1 MRGSHLNMFIWQGVF
16 LLVLFILSLL
26 VRLPLST
33 RKGRCALGQEGS
45 GSPPI
50 VARELQDGPLEVRRV
65 ACGTDSLLSRPL
77 RLVPP
82 GLPEGAACQ
91 FWGARGC
98 WQRLR
103 GSACATSGCHTPE
116 CRGRPSGAFPRGE
129 SQDRATSASLHP
141 LPVPRRRVG
150 PCWRLRAQ
158 ILLRALEWGQ
168 EAGALPKVPFFL
180 LRHLPLWLPS
190 RFVIVPWVCLEAARN
205 PALTALQCL
214 QASPPPHPWLSET
227 FHSP

>member
-50 VARELQDGPLEVRRV
+50 VAGGLQDGPLEVRRV
-65 ACGTDSLLSRPL
+65 ACGTDSLPSRPL

-103 GSACATSGCHTPE
+103 GSACATSGRRTPE
-116 CRGRPSGAFPRGE
+116 CRGRLSGAFPRGE

-150 PCWRLRAQ
+150 PC
-158 ILLRALEWGQ
+158 
-168 EAGALPKVPFFL
+168 
-180 LRHLPLWLPS
+180 
-190 RFVIVPWVCLEAARN
+190 
-205 PALTALQCL
+205 
-214 QASPPPHPWLSET
+214 
-227 FHSP
+227 